1 MNLTIDPNDYYTTEE
16 VSKLLKTTP
25 ANVSF
30 LCRTGKLKA
39 VKPFGVWIIP
49 KAAIASILG
58 MAAQTTTETN
68 TEENGVELIND
79 QTAQNTNVE
88 LDLDV

>member
-1 MNLTIDPNDYYTTEE
+1 MELTINPDDYYTTEE

-39 VKPFGVWIIP
+39 IKPFGVWIIP
-49 KAAIASILG
+49 KTTIASIF
-58 MAAQTTTETN
+58 AANTETE
-68 TEENGVELIND
+68 TETENNNGVELVDD
-79 QTAQNTNVE
+79 QTITDAE
-88 LDLDV
+88 LDV

>member
-1 MNLTIDPNDYYTTEE
+1 MNLTINPDDYYTTEE
-16 VSKLLKTTP
+16 VSKILKTTP

-49 KAAIASILG
+49 KAAIASHLG
-58 MAAQTTTETN
+58 VEVTTKTN
-68 TEENGVELIND
+68 TEENGVETIDD
-79 QTAQNTNVE
+79 QTVQNTNVE
-88 LDLDV
+88 LDV

>member
-49 KAAIASILG
+49 KATIASHLG
-58 MAAQTTTETN
+58 MEAQTTTETD
-68 TEENGVELIND
+68 TEENGVEYIDD
-79 QTAQNTNVE
+79 QTAQNTIAE
-88 LDLDV
+88 LDV

>member
-49 KAAIASILG
+49 KAAIASHLG
-58 MAAQTTTETN
+58 VEVTTETN

-79 QTAQNTNVE
+79 QTVQNTNVE

>member
-49 KAAIASILG
+49 KAAVASILG
-58 MAAQTTTETN
+58 MEAHTTTETD
-68 TEENGVELIND
+68 TEENGVEYIDD
-79 QTAQNTNVE
+79 QTAQNTIAE
-88 LDLDV
+88 LDV